1 MMTKDEIKAA
11 RPDRRGD
18 VNDLQEMREKKGS
31 DPKVKREA
39 AFALYRDMG
48 PARSYTKL
56 REALEKTK
64 HGDVSLRT
72 TSTWAKEEH
81 WGVRLAAWDKRQTPQ
96 QVSDADVDPN
106 FNQADALLRTAHLA
120 LQRVLSS
127 APQVVKASDMKAL
140 TDAALGALKA
150 VELINQRDVDKTPEV
165 EGRAEMFRFA
175 ERGRGTRPALS
186 GARPAARG
194 AAEGERDRGA
204 ARRRCA
210 CR

>member
-1 MMTKDEIKAA
+1 MTPADSKA
-11 RPDRRGD
+11 
-18 VNDLQEMREKKGS
+18 
-31 DPKVKREA
+31 KREA

-72 TSTWAKEEH
+72 MSTWAKEEH
-81 WGVRLAAWDKRQTPQ
+81 WGVRLAAWDKRQAPQ
-96 QVSDADVDPN
+96 QVTGADVDPN

-165 EGRAEMFRFA
+165 EGRAEMFRLLNA
-175 ERGRGTRPALS
+175 VEDRVRRSLTRVRLLETLLRANGIEVPPEDA
-186 GARPAARG
+186 APAAEVSLMVRRG
-194 AAEGERDRGA
+194 
-204 ARRRCA
+204 
-210 CR
+210 